1 MNLPRS
7 IDDVVRTSDEDAVRQ
22 RFAQRNRVWLT
33 FLLIF
38 FAFASLI
45 TAVNNSDEKTP
56 ADVLIAVANLG
67 VIAFG
72 LFVMRFAARED
83 RTGNQSLVRAG
94 AWLRRHTNAVSLAY
108 AAAQYAV
115 SLFLGKEDDSF
126 LGWIMTFP
134 LLMMGFRMLVSE
146 LVMLHGYLI
155 AGALLMTLL
164 GGEKAREMPIYIS
177 MIVINALA
185 LTTELYMSRRMRRQ
199 TVSEWTSLRTQARV
213 QMRMRDELRYA
224 RELQLSMLPECAP
237 ALDWADICSIS
248 VPATEVGGDY
258 YDYFV
263 DPTDDRRVAL
273 VCVDVAGHGMASG
286 LVLAALRSG
295 FTLLRDSLHD
305 PAAVLQRLHTLVAET
320 SRRRMLVTVSVVL
333 VDRTNGT
340 ATIASAGNPPVF
352 VRRAGPE
359 GAEGCK
365 PSVET
370 INLYAPPLGVRL
382 PVEIPQRRIDI
393 HSGDVIVLHSDGI
406 YETRNAD
413 DDVYG
418 LDRIAEVIRD
428 QGGGTAE
435 ELREAL
441 LADVAAF
448 RGTREQDD
456 DITLVVCRLI

>member
-1 MNLPRS
+1 MNLRWS
-7 IDDVVRTSDEDAVRQ
+7 IDDVVRISDEDAVRQ

-33 FLLIF
+33 FLLVF

-45 TAVNNSDEKTP
+45 GAVNESYEKTP
-56 ADVLIAVANLG
+56 VDVLVAVANLG
-67 VIAFG
+67 VVAFG
-72 LFVMRFAARED
+72 LFVMRYAARED
-83 RTGNQSLVRAG
+83 RTGNAFLVRAG
-94 AWLRRHTNAVSLAY
+94 AWLRGHSNAVALTY
-108 AAAQYAV
+108 AAVQYAV
-115 SLFLGKEDDSF
+115 WLFLAQEGDGF
-126 LGWIMTFP
+126 MGWIMTFP
-134 LLMMGFRMLVSE
+134 LLVIGFRMLVPE
-146 LVMLHGYLI
+146 LVLLHGYFV
-155 AGALLMTLL
+155 AGALLMILL
-164 GGEKAREMPIYIS
+164 GGERAREIPVFVV
-177 MIVINALA
+177 MIVFNALA
-185 LTTELYMSRRMRRQ
+185 LTTEIYLSRRMRRD
-199 TVSEWTSLRTQARV
+199 TVSEWTSRRTQAREQV
-213 QMRMRDELRYA
+213 RMRDELRYA

-263 DPTDDRRVAL
+263 DQTDPRRVAL

-333 VDRTNGT
+333 VDRTNNT

-352 VRRAGPE
+352 VRRAGADPT
-359 GAEGCK
+359 
-365 PSVET
+365 VET

-393 HSGDVIVLHSDGI
+393 QPGDVIVLHSDGI
-406 YETRNAD
+406 YETRNPA

-418 LDRIAEVIRD
+418 LDRIAQVIRD

-441 LADVAAF
+441 LADVATF

-456 DITLVVCRLI
+456 DVTLVVCRLI